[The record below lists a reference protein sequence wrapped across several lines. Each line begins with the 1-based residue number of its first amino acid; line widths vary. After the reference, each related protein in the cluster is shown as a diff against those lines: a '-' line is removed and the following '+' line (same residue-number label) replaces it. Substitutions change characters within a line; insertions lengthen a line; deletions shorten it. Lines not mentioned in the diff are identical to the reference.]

1 MLGPY
6 YASRAKSK
14 GGNGSQHEKIR
25 QNPSIKRPLF
35 ALFCPNPEMQ
45 VKIRK
50 IREKPWIPG
59 PGWRQCS
66 LEYCS
71 VTRSYKQQ
79 LTRNTRRCML
89 HITAFTNPSVLH
101 IIICKMHLIRC
112 KSVRSFAPCKN
123 GIVACNN
130 YRQGDEWVPPSID
143 SRPTRPCSTA
153 AMHSAMGSSSLI

>member
-1 MLGPY
+1 M
-6 YASRAKSK
+6 
-14 GGNGSQHEKIR
+14 GNGSQHEKIR

-35 ALFCPNPEMQ
+35 ALSCPNPENAGQ
-45 VKIRK
+45 IRK
-50 IREKPWIPG
+50 IRGNSWIPG
-59 PGWRQCS
+59 PGRRQCS

-112 KSVRSFAPCKN
+112 KSVRSFAPWEI
-123 GIVACNN
+123 GSLEFVLPLRAAAP
-130 YRQGDEWVPPSID
+130 E
-143 SRPTRPCSTA
+143 RPLVGLFSLGRWST
-153 AMHSAMGSSSLI
+153 SSSSRGSDSKGGA